1 MWPCPHSEDGVS
13 IDLVTAYKQW
23 PKAQFFRTL
32 GFPFLLL
39 PITVGDA
46 LFDPALLCISG
57 SLHLLWVLQEPHALW
72 GPGGHEESILCCSL
86 RRMCE
91 LSLYLLLTTPWTCSS
106 THTPGFRW
114 SSRTLHT
121 YTKHTE
127 HTHTVHRNTQYTHTQ
142 RVHRHSTH
150 TTHTQST
157 HTHYTETHS
166 TYTTHRVHTQNT
178 QTHSTNT
185 HYTHTHTEYTNST
198 HTTQSTHTHYTKT
211 QYKHNTQYTRTHR
224 VHTHTP
230 ALLSDV
236 RMQGL
241 FIFWILCPYVFNFVL
256 QIKRAELLHR
266 KPVWTFLLL
275 SVAQG
280 EGDGR
285 RKIRGEEVEKREA
298 VPAVTQR

>member
-1 MWPCPHSEDGVS
+1 MTKSTVLPNSQFSLPAVTDHSRWCS
-13 IDLVTAYKQW
+13 IRSSLA
-23 PKAQFFRTL
+23 
-32 GFPFLLL
+32 
-39 PITVGDA
+39 
-46 LFDPALLCISG
+46 
-57 SLHLLWVLQEPHALW
+57 LHLREPSFALGPAGTTCVVGSRWSRGINPMLFSPENVWIVFVSLADHTLDLQLHTHPWVQVKLQDV
-72 GPGGHEESILCCSL
+72 
-86 RRMCE
+86 
-91 LSLYLLLTTPWTCSS
+91 
-106 THTPGFRW
+106 THT
-114 SSRTLHT
+114 H
-121 YTKHTE
+121 TKHTE